1 MTSNEKAHWEEV
13 YKSKTPEQV
22 SWTQTKPVHSLQFI
36 ENSKLPKDA
45 KIIDIG
51 GGDSNLVDFL
61 LEQGYT
67 DITVMDISKN
77 ALLRAQAR
85 LGERANQVKW
95 IESNVVDFKPTEKYA
110 LWHDRAVFHFL
121 TTPQDIA
128 AYQAIVNDAVTDVLV
143 MATFSK
149 NGPLRCSGL
158 DIQQYNSEDLTAVF
172 AEEFTLNNS
181 LYDDHI
187 TPFDTKQ
194 NFVYCQFNKNKK

>member
-36 ENSKLPKDA
+36 ENSNLPKDA

-85 LGERANQVKW
+85 LGERAKQVKW

-128 AYQAIVNDAVTDVLV
+128 AYQAIVNAAVTDTLV
-143 MATFSK
+143 VATFSK

>member
-36 ENSKLPKDA
+36 ENSNLPKDA

-85 LGERANQVKW
+85 LGERAKQVKW

-128 AYQAIVNDAVTDVLV
+128 TYQTIVNDAVTDALV
-143 MATFSK
+143 VATFSK

>member
-36 ENSKLPKDA
+36 ENSNLPKDA

-85 LGERANQVKW
+85 LGERAKQVKW

-128 AYQAIVNDAVTDVLV
+128 AYQAIVNDAVTDALV
-143 MATFSK
+143 VATFSK

>member
-36 ENSKLPKDA
+36 ENSNLPKDA

-85 LGERANQVKW
+85 LGERAKQVKW

-121 TTPQDIA
+121 TTPLDIA
-128 AYQAIVNDAVTDVLV
+128 AYQAIVNDAVTDALV
-143 MATFSK
+143 VATFSK

-172 AEEFTLNNS
+172 AEEFTLNDS

>member
-22 SWTQTKPVHSLQFI
+22 SWTQIKPVHSLQFI
-36 ENSKLPKDA
+36 ENSKLPKEA

-85 LGERANQVKW
+85 LGERAKQVKW

-110 LWHDRAVFHFL
+110 IWHDRAVFHFL

-128 AYQAIVNDAVTDVLV
+128 AYQAIVNESVTDALV
-143 MATFSK
+143 VATFSK

-158 DIQQYNSEDLTAVF
+158 DIKQYNSEDLTAVF

>member
-22 SWTQTKPVHSLQFI
+22 SWTQAKPVHSLQFI
-36 ENSKLPKDA
+36 ENCNLPKDA

-61 LEQGYT
+61 LDEGYT

-85 LGERANQVKW
+85 LGERANQVTW
-95 IESNVVDFKPTEKYA
+95 IESNIVDFKPTEQYA
-110 LWHDRAVFHFL
+110 IWHDRAVFHFL
-121 TTPQDIA
+121 TTQHDIT
-128 AYQAIVNDAVTDVLV
+128 AYQSIVNNAVRDVLV

-172 AEEFTLNNS
+172 AEQFSLTNS
-181 LYDDHI
+181 LYDDHV

>member
-77 ALLRAQAR
+77 ALLRAQVR
-85 LGERANQVKW
+85 LGERAKQVKW

-128 AYQAIVNDAVTDVLV
+128 AYQAIVNDAVTDALV
-143 MATFSK
+143 VATFSK

>member
-13 YKSKTPEQV
+13 YKLKTPEQV
-22 SWTQTKPVHSLQFI
+22 SWTQAKPVHSLQFI
-36 ENSKLPKDA
+36 ENSNLSKDA

-61 LEQGYT
+61 LDEGYT
-67 DITVMDISKN
+67 NITVLDISKN

-85 LGERANQVKW
+85 LGERAKQVKW
-95 IESNVVDFKPTEKYA
+95 VESNIVDFKPAEQYA
-110 LWHDRAVFHFL
+110 IWHDRAVFHFL

-128 AYQAIVNDAVTDVLV
+128 AYQSIVNNAVTDTLV

-158 DIQQYNSEDLTAVF
+158 DIQQYNSEDLAAVF
-172 AEEFTLNNS
+172 AEQFTLTNS
-181 LYDDHI
+181 LNDDHI

>member
-22 SWTQTKPVHSLQFI
+22 SWTQIKPVHSLQFI
-36 ENSKLPKDA
+36 ENSKLPKEA

-85 LGERANQVKW
+85 LGERAKQVKW

-110 LWHDRAVFHFL
+110 IWHDRAVFHFL

-128 AYQAIVNDAVTDVLV
+128 AYQAIVNESVTDALV
-143 MATFSK
+143 VATFSK

-158 DIQQYNSEDLTAVF
+158 DIKQYNSEDLTAVF
-172 AEEFTLNNS
+172 AEKFTLNNS

>member
-1 MTSNEKAHWEEV
+1 MTSNEKGHWEEV
-13 YKSKTPEQV
+13 YKAKTPDQV

-36 ENSKLPKDA
+36 ENCNLPKDA

-61 LEQGYT
+61 LDEGYT
-67 DITVMDISKN
+67 DITVLDISKN
-77 ALLRAQAR
+77 ALVRAQAR
-85 LGERANQVKW
+85 LGERANKITWV
-95 IESNVVDFKPTEKYA
+95 ESNIVDFKPTEQYA
-110 LWHDRAVFHFL
+110 IWHDRAVFHFL
-121 TTPQDIA
+121 TKPEDIA
-128 AYQAIVNDAVTDVLV
+128 IYQSIVNNVVTDALI

-158 DIQQYNSEDLTAVF
+158 DIQQYNNEELKAVF
-172 AEEFTLNNS
+172 AEQFTLINS